1 LPEFQRSVRVAQAA
15 ARAALAKKGHDV
27 VALDMAHAVTYT
39 DLFIL
44 VTGNTT
50 RQTHAIA
57 EGVQRSLRETGVRPA
72 RVEGERAGEWILIDY
87 LDVIVHVFT
96 PDSRSFYRLEQL
108 WGVPQLQLDD
118 ESVEREW
125 SFEDEECLDPEAEVE
140 SA

>member
-1 LPEFQRSVRVAQAA
+1 MSR
-15 ARAALAKKGHDV
+15 
-27 VALDMAHAVTYT
+27 AVTYT

-57 EGVQRSLRETGVRPA
+57 EGIQRSLREEGVRPA

-87 LDVIVHVFT
+87 LDAIVHVFT
-96 PDSRSFYRLEQL
+96 PEARAFYRLERL
-108 WGVPQLQLDD
+108 WGDVPQVLVTD
-118 ESVEREW
+118 EVERDW
-125 SFEDEECLDPEAEVE
+125 SFEGEEAEDMSDEVE

>member
-1 LPEFQRSVRVAQAA
+1 M
-15 ARAALAKKGHDV
+15 AR
-27 VALDMAHAVTYT
+27 AVTYT

-57 EGVQRSLRETGVRPA
+57 EGVQRGLREAGIRPT

-87 LDVIVHVFT
+87 LDAIVHVFT
-96 PDSRSFYRLEQL
+96 PESRAFYRLEQL
-108 WGVPQLQLDD
+108 WGDVPQLQLDD
-118 ESVEREW
+118 ENVDREW
-125 SFEDEECLDPEAEVE
+125 CFEDEVCLDPGAEVE